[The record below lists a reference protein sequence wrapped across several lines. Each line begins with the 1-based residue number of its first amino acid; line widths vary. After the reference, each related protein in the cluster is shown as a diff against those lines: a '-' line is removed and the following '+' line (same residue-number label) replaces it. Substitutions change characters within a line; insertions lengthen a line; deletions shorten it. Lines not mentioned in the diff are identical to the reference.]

1 MVNKRHFFFTLSIVY
16 CLSTCP
22 GLLAALDDESTRT
35 PLKKRSRGKQFSF
48 NYTNTPLVDVINELS
63 SLLDY
68 NIILPQGTA
77 IAEKVTLHLD
87 REYSLKEAWNILLT
101 ILDEAEYTV
110 VPKKNIYT
118 IVKNSKDVGREP
130 LRLFVN
136 TNYDQLPA
144 TDERIRYLYYL
155 VNLKATGQSDDEL
168 TPILKILLPDDAVCK
183 VDPAAN
189 AIVIVAQAI
198 DIKAAMKI
206 IVQLDQPGF
215 QEKME
220 FIRLKSADAKMV
232 ADLFNQNILKTNQPV
247 QPRHLDAKNKN
258 EGTYFSQHTR
268 IIADERSNALIVLGR
283 NDAVDR
289 IKDFIFEYID
299 VELETGKSILHAYE
313 LQYLNAEEFAP
324 VLQQIVQSGS
334 SGGTGQA
341 KGAPELQKGGTERFF
356 NNVIVKTDTI
366 PLAEGQQNSTRYY
379 GGNKLI
385 IAATNED
392 WKRIKKLIEEMDI
405 PQRQVF
411 IEILVADL
419 TVDDTRQLGSLLR
432 NPAKIPMPGEIGF
445 QSAQL
450 APGQLPNSFDNP
462 QTISVLN
469 NNTNYPTVSSDLL
482 RDSIDSSGNKSD
494 AGTLSPA
501 KLLAP
506 GSTAISLS
514 DNNGSTWSL
523 LQVLR
528 AFDNTKILSHP
539 HIIAVHNQKAT
550 VEIGQT
556 RLVTG
561 EATGNINPIVKND
574 TIKAFLKVNITP
586 KISSADTINVQVDI
600 DIDEFLAGVN
610 QDNNARATRT
620 VQTNAN
626 IKNKGVLAL
635 GGLIRDNKQKS
646 LSETPFLGRIPILG
660 YFFKTRTGT
669 LTKNNLTVFISP
681 TIIEPRYR
689 AGAGQYTRDYIKL
702 ATEYG
707 HEGELFD
714 SLQDPI
720 TRWYFKSSSD
730 ARESVE
736 DFIKKD
742 ITQLK
747 GGAGQSGKM
756 QIYEK
761 DFASEGGLEPVNG
774 IKPRVE
780 DYLETP
786 KSEEEEPAPK
796 KKDLLP
802 GPAVAQN
809 RKRPAQRSE
818 RSEPVLAKFDP
829 NFDKE
834 RYARE
839 LRQKVQQDTTA

>member
-16 CLSTCP
+16 CLSTCT
-22 GLLAALDDESTRT
+22 GLVAAIESASTRT
-35 PLKKRSRGKQFSF
+35 PLKKKSRGKRFSF
-48 NYTNTPLVDVINELS
+48 DYHDVPLVNVINELS
-63 SLLDY
+63 SELDY
-68 NIILPQGTA
+68 NIVLPQGANA
-77 IAEKVTLHLD
+77 IKEKVTLHLD
-87 REYSLKEAWNILLT
+87 KEYTLKEAWNILLT

-110 VPKKNIYT
+110 VPKKNIFT
-118 IVKNSKDVGREP
+118 IVKNSNNVGREP
-130 LRLFVN
+130 LALFVN

-155 VNLKATGQSDDEL
+155 VNMKATGQADDEFMAV
-168 TPILKILLPDDAVCK
+168 LKDLLPADAIYK

-189 AIVIVAQAI
+189 ALVIVAQSI
-198 DIKAAMKI
+198 DIKAAMRI

-232 ADLFNQNILKTNQPV
+232 ADLFNQNILKSAQPM

-258 EGTYFSQHTR
+258 EATYFSQFTR
-268 IIADERSNALIVLGR
+268 IIADDRSNALIVLGR
-283 NDAVDR
+283 TDAVER

-299 VELETGKSILHAYE
+299 VELESGNSILHAYE

-324 VLQQIVQSGS
+324 VLQQIVQSTGGS
-334 SGGTGQA
+334 VGTGQA

-385 IAATNED
+385 IAATNDD

-432 NPAKIPMPGEIGF
+432 NPAKIPLPGELGF

-450 APGQLPNSFDNP
+450 APGQLPNSFTNP
-462 QTISVLN
+462 QTISVIDN
-469 NNTNYPTVSSDLL
+469 GTNFPTVSSDLL
-482 RDSIDSSGNKSD
+482 RDSVDASGNKTD
-494 AGTLSPA
+494 AGTLSA
-501 KLLAP
+501 AALLAP

-523 LQVLR
+523 LQVLK

-550 VEIGQT
+550 VEIGET

-586 KISSADTINVQVDI
+586 KISSADTINVQVEI

-610 QDNNARATRT
+610 IDNNARATRT
-620 VQTNAN
+620 VITNAN

-646 LSETPFLGRIPILG
+646 VSETPFLGRIPIIG

-689 AGAGQYTRDYIKL
+689 AGAGEYTRDYIRL

-707 HEGELFD
+707 RDGEMFD
-714 SLQDPI
+714 SLKDPI
-720 TRWYFKSSSD
+720 TRWYFKTSSD

-736 DFIKKD
+736 DFIKRD
-742 ITQLK
+742 LTQLQ
-747 GGAGQSGKM
+747 GGSGQSGQAPIYQKDEDSTAPTKDAKPRAEDYDVESKP
-756 QIYEK
+756 QIT
-761 DFASEGGLEPVNG
+761 EPV
-774 IKPRVE
+774 
-780 DYLETP
+780 
-786 KSEEEEPAPK
+786 EEQESPT
-796 KKDLLP
+796 

-809 RKRPAQRSE
+809 RKRPVQK
-818 RSEPVLAKFDP
+818 SEPVLAKSFDP